1 MSKMMQSLT
10 PDQKK
15 FAIVGS
21 LSLVAVGIMIFLV
34 HGLSGVSFQFND
46 DAAFER
52 RQKERETTA
61 LTNVWN
67 ALAAR
72 TALLEAGV
80 AAYPDNE
87 QLETIVTEVGLYTD
101 ALRTVLTEKSIK
113 VVEPSKVTVPDTA
126 PTTCER
132 ALEKENELVN
142 ILSAEIERIGVN
154 PDVYNIFTV
163 LTTQSETIVIPA
175 LEVCAGVSQ
184 S

>member
-10 PDQKK
+10 PVQKK
-15 FAIVGS
+15 FVIVGS

-46 DAAFER
+46 SAAFEQ
-52 RQKERETTA
+52 RQKDRETTA

-87 QLETIVTEVGLYTD
+87 ELGTVVREVGVYTG
-101 ALRTVLTEKSIK
+101 ALRTVLTEKSIE
-113 VVEPSKVTVPDTA
+113 VLEPSEVTVPDTA
-126 PTTCER
+126 LATCEL
-132 ALEKENELVN
+132 ALEQERELVEV
-142 ILSAEIERIGVN
+142 LSTESENIGVN
-154 PDVYNIFTV
+154 PDVYNIFTT

>member
-1 MSKMMQSLT
+1 MSNMMNSLT
-10 PDQKK
+10 PVQKK

-46 DAAFER
+46 DASFEQ
-52 RQKERETTA
+52 RQNDRETDA
-61 LTNVWN
+61 LTTVWD

-80 AAYPDNE
+80 AAYPDNKE
-87 QLETIVTEVGLYTD
+87 LKTIVTEVGLYTD
-101 ALRTVLTEKSIK
+101 ALRTVLTEKSIE
-113 VVEPSKVTVPDTA
+113 VVESSEVTVPETA
-126 PTTCER
+126 PATCEL
-132 ALEKENELVN
+132 ALEQERELVEV
-142 ILSAEIERIGVN
+142 LSTESENIGVS
-154 PDVYNIFTV
+154 PDIFSIFTT
-163 LTTQSETIVIPA
+163 LTSQSETIVIPA